1 MQEPHSNHEDRIA
14 PPAAPQL
21 KRRGGRGRWLAG
33 ALAALG
39 LGLAVAS
46 FGGPGP
52 ATAVAPPPQPVA
64 TGWIDIV
71 RPLALYGL
79 ESPDFARLDAAH
91 EARRHEPGGGRRD
104 LLAWGRLGHTAY
116 LRLAFYRLGEEAPGE
131 PSLFVEAARRA
142 AEIGYAVAGLG
153 KSDTLATRFGAFE
166 VADLRLE
173 RGEAA
178 YACLAFL
185 LRENGGV
192 LRVSGLS
199 CGAPDAPL
207 DRAAL
212 ACQLDRI
219 DLLSAGEDQALRA
232 VFVAAERKRD
242 MRCSARAARASW
254 LEPRAAAPQLRGG
267 AEPAPPAPTRQ
278 SDQKPGRKR

>member
-1 MQEPHSNHEDRIA
+1 MQEPLSNHEDRIA
-14 PPAAPQL
+14 PPAAPPIR
-21 KRRGGRGRWLAG
+21 RRGGRGRWLVG

-46 FGGPGP
+46 IGGPGP
-52 ATAVAPPPQPVA
+52 ATAVAPPPAPIVS
-64 TGWIDIV
+64 GWVDVV
-71 RPLALYGL
+71 RPIALYGL
-79 ESPDFARLDAAH
+79 ESPDFARLETAH
-91 EARRHEPGGGRRD
+91 EARRHAPGGGRRD
-104 LLAWGRLGHTAY
+104 LLAWGRLGHTSY
-116 LRLAFYRLGEEAPGE
+116 LRLAFYRLGEEEAGE
-131 PSLFVEAARRA
+131 PSLFLEAARRA

-153 KSDTLATRFGAFE
+153 KPDALATRFGAFE

-173 RGEAA
+173 RGEASF
-178 YACLAFL
+178 ACLAFL
-185 LRENGGV
+185 LRETNAV

-199 CGAPDAPL
+199 CGGPDAPL

-219 DLLSAGEDQALRA
+219 DLVSAGEDQALRA

-254 LEPRAAAPQLRGG
+254 LEPRAAAPQLRGA
-267 AEPAPPAPTRQ
+267 AEPAPPAPTRR